1 MLDVGQ
7 IEGAFMQ
14 GLGYVTIE
22 QMLRS
27 KNTGELLSVGP
38 GNYKVGKQYDANQR
52 KIKKYKLTI
61 LIYFHPSDIYL
72 FVVRQNVKNRFP
84 L

>member
-1 MLDVGQ
+1 MQFADVGQ

-27 KNTGELLSVGP
+27 KHTGELLSLGP
-38 GNYKVGKQYDANQR
+38 GNYKVEKSF
-52 KIKKYKLTI
+52 KE
-61 LIYFHPSDIYL
+61 
-72 FVVRQNVKNRFP
+72 NREK
-84 L
+84 

>member
-1 MLDVGQ
+1 MTVFYSVQLKDVGQ

-27 KNTGELLSVGP
+27 RHTGELLSVGP
-38 GNYKVGKQYDANQR
+38 GNYKVHN
-52 KIKKYKLTI
+52 
-61 LIYFHPSDIYL
+61 
-72 FVVRQNVKNRFP
+72 
-84 L
+84 

>member
-38 GNYKVGKQYDANQR
+38 GNYKVGKKFDANQR
-52 KIKKYKLTI
+52 KIKTK
-61 LIYFHPSDIYL
+61 
-72 FVVRQNVKNRFP
+72 
-84 L
+84 

>member
-1 MLDVGQ
+1 MTMMAFFFVYLTDVGQ

-27 KNTGELLSVGP
+27 RHTGELLSVGP
-38 GNYKVGKQYDANQR
+38 GNYKAHNLKSYTR
-52 KIKKYKLTI
+52 KMIKVSI
-61 LIYFHPSDIYL
+61 
-72 FVVRQNVKNRFP
+72 N
-84 L
+84 